1 MSCAM
6 GEEYIGYSMIILGL
20 ANVVSAILVAVC
32 ANLISREVVF
42 GIGGIIHMG
51 LMIGL
56 LIWIPEKNLL
66 ILFILSASWGLCDAV
81 WQTQCNSKYTRFN
94 YSFEMMTGLC
104 LENPN

>member
-1 MSCAM
+1 M

-20 ANVVSAILVAVC
+20 ANVISAILVALC

-56 LIWIPEKNLL
+56 LIWIPEKNLV
-66 ILFILSASWGLCDAV
+66 IFFILSASWGLCDAV
-81 WQTQCNSKYTRFN
+81 WQTQCNSKYR
-94 YSFEMMTGLC
+94 
-104 LENPN
+104 